1 MTSMVRPAAWYGRSE
16 RRAGAI
22 WIPSMRTTTG
32 ELDRLQPSTSVP
44 AITAPRRSVNL
55 KLMARPSPSCDGVG
69 LSARAN
75 MGDAAELGRDRGH
88 TCEGLRRRGAA
99 LPRDPLRE

>member
-22 WIPSMRTTTG
+22 RMSSIRTITG

-44 AITAPRRSVNL
+44 AITASGSVNL
-55 KLMARPSPSCDGVG
+55 KFMARPSPSCDGVG

-75 MGDAAELGRDRGH
+75 MGDPPGLGRDRDH
-88 TCEGLRRRGAA
+88 TLPSGDRFCGGLLGV
-99 LPRDPLRE
+99 PLW